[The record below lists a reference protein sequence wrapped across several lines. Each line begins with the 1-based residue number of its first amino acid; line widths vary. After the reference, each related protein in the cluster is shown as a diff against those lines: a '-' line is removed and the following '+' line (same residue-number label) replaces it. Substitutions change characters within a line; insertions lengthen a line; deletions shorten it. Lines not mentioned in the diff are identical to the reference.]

1 MLVELNLPQNDF
13 KIKKEAGR
21 LYIFDQLRN
30 KYVALTPEEWVRQN
44 FVSYLIIHKGY
55 PRGLMGNEAPLRYAD
70 CRQ

>member
-1 MLVELNLPQNDF
+1 MLVELNLPQHDF

-44 FVSYLIIHKGY
+44 FVSYLIIHKG
-55 PRGLMGNEAPLRYAD
+55 
-70 CRQ
+70 